1 VRVISTG
8 PIAALA
14 KYCMAYNFLAVERD
28 QLYLLPPSVAD
39 WLEEDHLAYFIV
51 DAVEQM
57 DLEVF
62 YRDYREDGR
71 GGWAHE
77 PAMMVAQFYAYCIGL
92 LSSRQI
98 ERACHVDVAFRVI
111 TANQT
116 PDHTTIARFRARH
129 EGALNPVHCLAQAVC
144 TRRDD
149 LARPTRPRRDQNVG
163 HGLARR

>member
-1 VRVISTG
+1 
-8 PIAALA
+8 
-14 KYCMAYNFLAVERD
+14 MAYNFLAVERA

-39 WLEEDHLAYFIV
+39 WLEEDHLAYFVV

-71 GGWAHE
+71 GGWAPA
-77 PAMMVAQFYAYCIGL
+77 PAMMVALLLYAYCVGL

-116 PDHTTIARFRARH
+116 
-129 EGALNPVHCLAQAVC
+129 
-144 TRRDD
+144 
-149 LARPTRPRRDQNVG
+149 
-163 HGLARR
+163 